1 MMRSKAISS
10 IVVTL
15 IGLLVSTGA
24 LSADRPPAL
33 ITIGTAGK
41 AGIYYP
47 AGGAIC
53 HLVNE
58 DRFEHGIRCL
68 AESTEGSIYNLQAL
82 RAGNLDL
89 ALVQSDWQYHA
100 LNGTDAFAE
109 AGPDTGVRAVFS
121 LHQEP
126 LTVVAR
132 RDSGIRQFS
141 DLKGKRVNVGPAGSG
156 SRATTEIVLAAMGWT
171 TADFALATELP
182 TEEQARAL
190 CDDRIDAVIFIV
202 GHPNRSIQD
211 TITSCDAVLV
221 PVTGPAIDL
230 LVAEHPYYWDATIPR
245 GTYEGTQEAV
255 KTFGLGATLV
265 ASSRTHP
272 LIVYEVVKAVFDN
285 LEEFKKLHPALA
297 NLEKTRMVNDG
308 LSAPIHPGAL
318 RYYWEKGLK

>member
-1 MMRSKAISS
+1 MRSKAISR
-10 IVVTL
+10 IVVTC
-15 IGLLVSTGA
+15 IGLLASTGA

-53 HLVNE
+53 RLVNG

-68 AESTEGSIYNLQAL
+68 AESTDGSIYNLAAL
-82 RAGNLDL
+82 RTGNLDL
-89 ALVQSDWQYHA
+89 ALVQSDWQHHA

-109 AGPDTGVRAVFS
+109 AGPDNELRAVSS

-126 LTVVAR
+126 FTVVAR
-132 RDSGIRQFS
+132 RDSGIRHFN
-141 DLKGKRVNVGPAGSG
+141 DLKDTRVNVGPPGSG
-156 SRATTEIVLAAMGWT
+156 NRATIDIVFAAMGWT
-171 TADFALATELP
+171 VADLELATELP
-182 TEEQARAL
+182 SEEQARAL

-202 GHPNRSIQD
+202 GHPNRSVQD

-245 GTYEGTQEAV
+245 GMYEGNQEAI

-272 LIVYEVVKAVFDN
+272 LVVYEVVKAVFDN
-285 LEEFKKLHPALA
+285 LDEFKELHPALA
-297 NLEKTRMVNDG
+297 NLEKTRMVEAG
-308 LSAPIHPGAL
+308 LSARIHPGAL

>member
-1 MMRSKAISS
+1 MMKSRAISL
-10 IVVTL
+10 IAVTL
-15 IGLLVSTGA
+15 IGQLVSAGA
-24 LSADRPPAL
+24 LSADRPAL
-33 ITIGTAGK
+33 ITIGTAGA

-58 DRFEHGIRCL
+58 GRFEHGIRCL
-68 AESTEGSIYNLQAL
+68 AEITEGSISNLNAL

-100 LNGTDAFAE
+100 VNGTDGFAE
-109 AGPDTGVRAVFS
+109 AGPDSELRSVFS

-126 LTVVAR
+126 FTVVAR

-190 CDDRIDAVIFIV
+190 CDGKIDAVVFIV

-211 TITSCDAVLV
+211 MIKSCNAVLV

-245 GTYEGTQEAV
+245 GMYEGTPEAI

-265 ASSRTHP
+265 ASSRTNP

-285 LEEFKKLHPALA
+285 LEEFKKFHPALA

-318 RYYWEKGLK
+318 RYYWETGLK

>member
-1 MMRSKAISS
+1 MG
-10 IVVTL
+10 V
-15 IGLLVSTGA
+15 GLLMSAGA

-33 ITIGTAGK
+33 ITVGTAGI

-53 HLVNE
+53 NLVNE

-68 AESTEGSIYNLQAL
+68 TESTGGSISNLNAL
-82 RAGNLDL
+82 RAGVLDL

-100 LNGTDAFAE
+100 VNGTDGFAE
-109 AGPDTGVRAVFS
+109 AGQDRELRSIFS

-126 LTVVAR
+126 FTIVAR
-132 RDSGIRQFS
+132 RDSGTRQFN
-141 DLKGKRVNVGPAGSG
+141 DLKGKRINVGPTGSG
-156 SRATTEIVLAAMGWT
+156 SRATTEIVLSAMGWT
-171 TADFALATELP
+171 IDDFALATELP

-190 CDDRIDAVIFIV
+190 CDGKIDAVAFIV

-211 TITSCDAVLV
+211 MIKSCNAVLV
-221 PVTGPAIDL
+221 PVTGPNIDK
-230 LVAEHPYYWDATIPR
+230 LVAEHPYYWDATISGGVYA
-245 GTYEGTQEAV
+245 GTREPI

-265 ASSRTHP
+265 ATTRTDP
-272 LIVYEVVKAVFDN
+272 AIVYEVVKAVFDN
-285 LEEFKKLHPALA
+285 LDEFKKLHPALA
-297 NLEKTRMVNDG
+297 NLDKARMVNDG

>member
-24 LSADRPPAL
+24 LSADRPPTL

-53 HLVNE
+53 KLVNE
-58 DRFEHGIRCL
+58 NRFEHGIRCL

-89 ALVQSDWQYHA
+89 ALAQSDWQYHA

-109 AGPDTGVRAVFS
+109 VGPDTELRAVFS

-126 LTVVAR
+126 FTVVAR

-141 DLKGKRVNVGPAGSG
+141 DLKGKRVNVGPRGSG
-156 SRATTEIVLAAMGWT
+156 NRATTDIVFAAMGWT
-171 TADFALATELP
+171 VDDLALATELP
-182 TEEQARAL
+182 SDEQARAL

-211 TITSCDAVLV
+211 TITSCDAILV

-230 LVAEHPYYWDATIPR
+230 LVAEHPYYWDASIPR
-245 GTYEGTQEAV
+245 GMYKGTSEAV

-265 ASSRTHP
+265 ASSRTP
-272 LIVYEVVKAVFDN
+272 PPIVYEIVKAVFEN
-285 LEEFKKLHPALA
+285 LDEFKELHPAFA
-297 NLEKTRMVNDG
+297 NLDKTRMVNDG
-308 LSAPIHPGAL
+308 LSARIHPGAL